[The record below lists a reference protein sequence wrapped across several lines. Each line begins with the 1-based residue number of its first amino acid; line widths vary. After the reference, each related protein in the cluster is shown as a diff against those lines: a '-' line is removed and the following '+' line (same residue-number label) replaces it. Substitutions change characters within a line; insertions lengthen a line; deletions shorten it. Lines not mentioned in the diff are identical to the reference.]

1 MDSLAVNKGVAA
13 VLTAGI
19 AFFLTGLIG
28 DHLVR
33 NEVPE
38 KAVIAIETPQGG
50 GGGGAAPAAPAG
62 PDNID
67 GLIATADVGAGEA
80 YVKKVCAACH
90 TFTQGGPAGVGPN
103 LYGVLGAP
111 HGHMEGYAYSA
122 ALKGIKGPWT
132 YEALNKW
139 LYKPAAYAPGTKMGF
154 AGIPSDK
161 ERANVIAYLRT
172 LSPNPEALPP
182 AGPVVPAAAP
192 AAAPAAGG
200 ATPAAG
206 GAPAAAA
213 GPELPPIAPLLA
225 KADPA
230 KGEAFT
236 KTICVACHTFTKG
249 GPNGVGPNLYDVVGR
264 KLGEYPPNYTFSAG
278 MKAKGGNWTFTQL
291 NEWLDNPMAFVK
303 GTRMIYPGIKDAQMR
318 ANVIDYLRTLS
329 PNPIPLPKDEAEAA
343 ATPEPK

>member
-1 MDSLAVNKGVAA
+1 MDSLAVNKVVAA

-38 KAVIAIETPQGG
+38 KAVIAIEVPQGG
-50 GGGGAAPAAPAG
+50 GGGGAPAAPAG

-67 GLIATADVGAGEA
+67 GLIATADPAAGEA
-80 YVKKVCAACH
+80 YTKKICVACH
-90 TFTQGGPAGVGPN
+90 TFNQGGAAGVGPN
-103 LYGVLGAP
+103 LYGILGAP
-111 HGHMEGYAYSA
+111 HGHMEGFTYSA

-132 YEALNKW
+132 YETLNDW
-139 LYKPAAYAPGTKMGF
+139 LYKPAAYAPGTKMLF
-154 AGIPSDK
+154 AGIPSNKD
-161 ERANVIAYLRT
+161 RANVIAYLRS
-172 LSPNPEALPP
+172 LSPSPEALPP

-200 ATPAAG
+200 A
-206 GAPAAAA
+206 APAAAA
-213 GPELPPIAPLLA
+213 ATAAPGLPPLAPLLA

-230 KGEAFT
+230 KGEAYT

-249 GPNGVGPNLYDVVGR
+249 GANGVGPNLYNVVGM
-264 KLGEYPPNYTFSAG
+264 KLGEVPGFNFSAG
-278 MKAKGGNWTFTQL
+278 MKSKGGNWTFARL
-291 NEWLDNPMAFVK
+291 NEWLYKPAAFVP
-303 GTRMIYPGIKDAQMR
+303 GTRMIYPGLPDAQMR

-329 PNPIPLPKDEAEAA
+329 PDPIPLPKDEAEAA